1 MIVAGLAFV
10 LANPACF
17 CCAETAPSTEEAPVS
32 KSSCCDKK
40 TGPIN
45 DAPEPLTPAPCD
57 CDSSVDEALAQGK
70 MAFSI
75 PDFASLRFECH
86 GVQPVV
92 SFSHSGLAPTA
103 SEFRGPPL
111 RHLHSVYRL

>member
-17 CCAETAPSTEEAPVS
+17 CCAETVPSAQEAPVS

-45 DAPEPLTPAPCD
+45 DASEPVKPAPCD

-75 PDFASLRFECH
+75 PVNALHRIDCH
-86 GVQPVV
+86 TLQLIDSV
-92 SFSHSGLAPTA
+92 T
-103 SEFRGPPL
+103 
-111 RHLHSVYRL
+111 HLEKPEQ